1 MGGGEIWRQRRRA
14 ASNQVESQTTKAAE
28 TPIARSA
35 FVSRLSRDRVQ
46 ATHPYRSVAPPAG
59 FDSEKFYY
67 VGAYQDWS
75 CVPQAATKAK
85 WGDFATGIINHHGCF
100 VGPPS
105 PFFWS
110 FSRHWD
116 PTAHF
121 FICAKYGHSNPFLGQ
136 NMLEGL
142 ERTRLSLKGL
152 VPCVVN
158 HHSCFHKMRLFQRSA
173 GSKYLPWM
181 VLMNRAIAEGLSGPW

>member
-67 VGAYQDWS
+67 VGAYQS
-75 CVPQAATKAK
+75 
-85 WGDFATGIINHHGCF
+85 GI
-100 VGPPS
+100 P
-105 PFFWS
+105 
-110 FSRHWD
+110 
-116 PTAHF
+116 
-121 FICAKYGHSNPFLGQ
+121 Y
-136 NMLEGL
+136 
-142 ERTRLSLKGL
+142 L
-152 VPCVVN
+152 V
-158 HHSCFHKMRLFQRSA
+158 QDY
-173 GSKYLPWM
+173 YLPKA
-181 VLMNRAIAEGLSGPW
+181 LMRSLIDIPLATLYDPKIFERPNPSTCPDHIHEELWHQYMHDYECKDPEQLVSDDGVDYYVPLRWFGDRRTKE